1 MCILVKKKPF
11 SNIDL
16 KSIVCKTKENRTE
29 KHWKIT
35 YSTDKENRLTEYI
48 FAEDYTK
55 AYIAF
60 TFAHGVNHEIVEL
73 EEVEK

>member
-1 MCILVKKKPF
+1 MCVMIKKKPAHII
-11 SNIDL
+11 NL
-16 KSIVCKTKENRTE
+16 KTIVCKNKENQE
-29 KHWKIT
+29 KRRWKIT

-73 EEVEK
+73 EEVK